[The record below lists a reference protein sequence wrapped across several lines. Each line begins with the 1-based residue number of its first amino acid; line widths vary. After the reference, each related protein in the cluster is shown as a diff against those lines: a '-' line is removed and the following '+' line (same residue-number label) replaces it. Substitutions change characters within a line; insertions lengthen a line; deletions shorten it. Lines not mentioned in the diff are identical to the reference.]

1 MGMKIDYR
9 RNTMFRI
16 KMVLVAVAA
25 VMLSGIANAYVDTH
39 ADSRRAAGGSSA
51 SNSLF
56 DESNISKIN
65 ANTTGGS
72 RITTG
77 VRTISVTGFLTS
89 GTANTQTVG
98 FVLPSNT
105 VEAYLCLG
113 VGETAT
119 AIVGVSTSSS
129 VVSESLGNLLGF
141 APVTVAKPIYLG
153 QSLGLRVGATG
164 ATIYTYVPTVP
175 AVAVRIV
182 YVVQ

>member
-1 MGMKIDYR
+1 
-9 RNTMFRI
+9 MFRI

-72 RITTG
+72 RITNG
-77 VRTISVTGFLTS
+77 VRTITCTGFSTS
-89 GTANTQTVG
+89 GTANAQTVG
-98 FVLPSNT
+98 LVLPSNT
-105 VEAYLCLG
+105 VSYELMLG

-129 VVSESLGNLLGF
+129 IYAAEPTALGF
-141 APVTVAKPIYLG
+141 VGFFPVTVAKPDK
-153 QSLGLRVGATG
+153 QTDLRVGATG
-164 ATIYTYVPTVP
+164 TTLYVYVPTAP
-175 AVAVRIV
+175 LVAVRCV